1 MCALEFALAP
11 LIPDSSTAEQS
22 TVNRQVLG
30 SNPSQGALNDVF
42 TSVHDLYCL
51 RMALFQLNVALP
63 DRPGSL
69 GLLASA
75 IGAAGGD
82 IRALAVVKAEDGRGY
97 DDITV
102 AIPGND
108 PTDLL
113 NVLGAIGGVEVLSI
127 NPL

>member
-1 MCALEFALAP
+1 
-11 LIPDSSTAEQS
+11 
-22 TVNRQVLG
+22 
-30 SNPSQGALNDVF
+30 
-42 TSVHDLYCL
+42 
-51 RMALFQLNVALP
+51 MALFQLNVALP
-63 DRPGSL
+63 DRPGAL

-82 IRALAVVKAEDGRGY
+82 IRTLAVVKAEDGRGF

-102 AIPGND
+102 AIPGSD

>member
-1 MCALEFALAP
+1 
-11 LIPDSSTAEQS
+11 
-22 TVNRQVLG
+22 
-30 SNPSQGALNDVF
+30 
-42 TSVHDLYCL
+42 
-51 RMALFQLNVALP
+51 MALFQLNVALP

-82 IRALAVVKAEDGRGY
+82 IRALAVVKAEGGKGY

-113 NVLGAIGGVEVLSI
+113 NVLGAIGGVEVISI
-127 NPL
+127 YPL